1 MTKEEF
7 ISKLKERKNLKTAEE
22 VVEIALPIVQFYLNN
37 YQGNVFIDNRKVG
50 GTIVEVDFSE
60 IKINIPD
67 TPERINLTNLAY
79 VNICN
84 RVEEFENL

>member
-37 YQGNVFIDNRKVG
+37 YQGNAYIDNRRVG

>member
-7 ISKLKERKNLKTAEE
+7 ISKLKERKNLKTTEE

-37 YQGNVFIDNRKVG
+37 YQGNVYKQIEDKF
-50 GTIVEVDFSE
+50 VEFEFSK

-67 TPERINLTNLAY
+67 TPERINLVNLAY
-79 VNICN
+79 INLLDRIN
-84 RVEEFENL
+84 EFETL

>member
-37 YQGNVFIDNRKVG
+37 YQGNIFIDNRKVG
-50 GTIVEVDFSE
+50 GTIVEVDFTE
-60 IKINIPD
+60 AKINTPD
-67 TPERINLTNLAY
+67 TPERINLVNLAY
-79 VNICN
+79 INLLDRVN
-84 RVEEFENL
+84 EFETL

>member
-7 ISKLKERKNLKTAEE
+7 ISKLKERKNLKTTEE

-37 YQGNVFIDNRKVG
+37 YQGNAYIDNRKIG
-50 GTIVEVDFSE
+50 GTIVEVDFSKE
-60 IKINIPD
+60 RINIPD

-79 VNICN
+79 ISLCN
-84 RVEEFENL
+84 RISEFEDL

>member
-7 ISKLKERKNLKTAEE
+7 ISKLKERKNLTTVEE

-37 YQGNVFIDNRKVG
+37 YQGNVYKQIEDKL
-50 GTIVEVDFSE
+50 VEFEFSK
-60 IKINIPD
+60 ININIPD

-79 VNICN
+79 ISLCN
-84 RVEEFENL
+84 RVNEFENL

>member
-7 ISKLKERKNLKTAEE
+7 ISKLKERKNLTTVEE

-37 YQGNVFIDNRKVG
+37 YQGNVYKQIENKL
-50 GTIVEVDFSE
+50 VEFEFS
-60 IKINIPD
+60 KININIPN

-79 VNICN
+79 ISLCN

>member
-7 ISKLKERKNLKTAEE
+7 ISKLKEKKQLKTAEE
-22 VVEIALPIVQFYLNN
+22 VIEIALPIVQFYLNN
-37 YQGNVFIDNRKVG
+37 YQSNVFKQIKDKFIEIDF
-50 GTIVEVDFSE
+50 TEV
-60 IKINIPD
+60 KINIPD

>member
-37 YQGNVFIDNRKVG
+37 YQGTVFKQIKDKFIEIDF
-50 GTIVEVDFSE
+50 TEA
-60 IKINIPD
+60 KINIPD

-79 VNICN
+79 ISLLN
-84 RVEEFENL
+84 RVEEFETL